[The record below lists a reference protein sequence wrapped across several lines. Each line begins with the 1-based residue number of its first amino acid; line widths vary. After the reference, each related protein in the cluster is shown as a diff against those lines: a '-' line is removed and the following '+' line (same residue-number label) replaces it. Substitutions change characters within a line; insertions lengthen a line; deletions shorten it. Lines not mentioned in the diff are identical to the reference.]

1 MENPV
6 QIFEHEKFGKVRV
19 VTLYG
24 EPWFVAADVARN
36 LGYSNPRKA
45 VKDHVYD
52 EDKKADVTIR
62 YASSN
67 GVVQNRNMIVINE
80 SGMYALIFGSKLP
93 AAKEFKHWVT
103 FEVLPSI
110 RKYGY
115 YSIFGNETAPAK
127 NARSE
132 AQKTAAV
139 VYVLLLSNGLIKIGH
154 SGKICARI
162 AEIKRETK
170 STVEKIYISLL
181 MPHDIARQ
189 IERLCLENFSSRHVE
204 GEIFSA
210 SFEEVCAAVDTFAK
224 NLYVLPQFM
233 NSIITLNTRIV
244 DKKLN

>member
-6 QIFEHEKFGKVRV
+6 QIFEHEKFGKVRFV
-19 VTLYG
+19 IIDG
-24 EPWFVAADVARN
+24 EPWFIGVDIARN
-36 LGYSNPRKA
+36 LGYSVERKA
-45 VKDHVYD
+45 IRDHVDD
-52 EDKKADVTIR
+52 EDKRGFQIR
-62 YASSN
+62 TPY
-67 GVVQNRNMIVINE
+67 GVQNMIVVNE

-110 RKYGY
+110 RKTGS
-115 YSIFGNETAPAK
+115 YSIFGNETAPAPTPAR

-154 SGKICARI
+154 SGKICAHI
-162 AEIKRETK
+162 AEIERQTK
-170 STVEKIYISLL
+170 SKIVDVCISLL
-181 MPHDIARQ
+181 MPRDIARQ
-189 IERLCLENFSSRHVE
+189 IERLCLKKFSSRRIE
-204 GEIFSA
+204 GEFFSV

-224 NLYVLPQFM
+224 NLYVLPQTM
-233 NSIITLNTRIV
+233 SVIAVIANKLIV

>member
-1 MENPV
+1 MENQI

-19 VTLYG
+19 VTIDG

-110 RKYGY
+110 RKTGS
-115 YSIFGNETAPAK
+115 YSIFGNEPAPAK

-132 AQKTAAV
+132 AQKRAAV

-162 AEIKRETK
+162 AEI
-170 STVEKIYISLL
+170 
-181 MPHDIARQ
+181 
-189 IERLCLENFSSRHVE
+189 
-204 GEIFSA
+204 
-210 SFEEVCAAVDTFAK
+210 
-224 NLYVLPQFM
+224 
-233 NSIITLNTRIV
+233 V

>member
-6 QIFEHEKFGKVRV
+6 QIFEHEKFGKVRFV
-19 VTLYG
+19 MIDG
-24 EPWFVAADVARN
+24 EPWFVGVDIARN
-36 LGYSNPRKA
+36 LGYSNT
-45 VKDHVYD
+45 KDAIKKHVDD
-52 EDKKADVTIR
+52 EDKRGSRITTP
-62 YASSN
+62 Y
-67 GVVQNRNMIVINE
+67 GVQNMILVNE

-110 RKYGY
+110 RKTGS
-115 YSIFGNETAPAK
+115 YSIFGNEPAPAK

-132 AQKTAAV
+132 AQKRAAV

-162 AEIKRETK
+162 AEIERQTK
-170 STVEKIYISLL
+170 SKIVDVCISLL
-181 MPHDIARQ
+181 MPRDIARQ
-189 IERLCLENFSSRHVE
+189 IERLCLKKFSSRRIE
-204 GEIFSA
+204 GEFFSV

-233 NSIITLNTRIV
+233 NSIITLNTGIV